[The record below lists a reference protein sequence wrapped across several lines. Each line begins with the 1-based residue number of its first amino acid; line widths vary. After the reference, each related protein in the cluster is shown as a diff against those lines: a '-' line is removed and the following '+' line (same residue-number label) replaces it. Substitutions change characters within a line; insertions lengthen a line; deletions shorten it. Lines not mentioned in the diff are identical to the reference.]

1 MNYSILGALV
11 LALDLVAIVSL
22 LLGHGSVSHKVLWIV
37 LILLLPVAGMLAYYV
52 LGRSG
57 LDA

>member
-1 MNYSILGALV
+1 MSYSLITALI

-22 LLGHGSVSHKVLWIV
+22 LLGHGSAAHKVLWIV
-37 LILLLPVAGMLAYYV
+37 LILVLPVVGMLAYYV